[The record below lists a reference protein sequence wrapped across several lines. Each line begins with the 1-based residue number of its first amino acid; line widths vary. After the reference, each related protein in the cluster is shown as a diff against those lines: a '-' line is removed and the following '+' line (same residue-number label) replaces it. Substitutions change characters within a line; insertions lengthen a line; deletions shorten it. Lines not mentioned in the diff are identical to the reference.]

1 MNVRSNLK
9 RLTWP
14 IACSAL
20 VVATA
25 SFTISSRIHRNNQQ
39 PASALGSASDL
50 SRRHGPQVPNL
61 TIQKIVQ
68 HGHIVEI
75 DAMVDPGTTVM
86 VNGEEAAV
94 IWGEGE
100 FRHFV
105 GPLPDGVNNIA
116 ITVQNEDGGINSKQ
130 LSVVMP

>member
-9 RLTWP
+9 RLAWP
-14 IACSAL
+14 IAGSAL
-20 VVATA
+20 VVALA
-25 SFTISSRIHRNNQQ
+25 SFTIPSLVRRNKPQ
-39 PASALGSASDL
+39 PAYPTHNASGL
-50 SRRHGPQVPNL
+50 SMRHVPHAPNL
-61 TIQKIVQ
+61 TIEKIVQ

-75 DAMVDPGTTVM
+75 DAAVDPGTTVM
-86 VNGEEAAV
+86 VNGEKAAV